1 MRDAPRSDGAKLR
14 PGPVVDA
21 TDVLH
26 LDMDSFFVAVEVLAD
41 PSLAGR
47 PVVVGGTGPRSV
59 VASASYEARVFGVR
73 SAMPIGEAR
82 RRCPGLVVISSHHDE
97 YEKTSVRL
105 FGLCHEV
112 TPVVEPISID
122 EAFLDLS
129 GAHGLLGD
137 SWTIATG
144 LRQRVLD
151 ELGLACAIGVGRTKL
166 VAKLAS
172 KAAKPR
178 VRPDGFDPGAGVV
191 LVAPADELAFLH
203 AHPVRAVPGV
213 GPATAERLRRI
224 GVTTVGD
231 LALVGRKRLIAM
243 FGESH
248 GTTLCDLA
256 AGRDDRR
263 VVTDRV
269 VHSIGHERT
278 FDVDDHDLES
288 LTSKARELAVSVAAR
303 CRARGVAARTISVK
317 VRFGD
322 FETIERSRSLDRPVT
337 TAGEIAHIAQA
348 LLATVDLG
356 RGVRLLGVSVSHLG
370 EVNLEHAAQL
380 GLFVDT
386 AADPDNPG
394 PTDPG
399 GVVEQAADEI
409 RRRFGPGAI
418 TSVAAAGRRTRPARR
433 RPGPERR

>member
-1 MRDAPRSDGAKLR
+1 MDDLPRFGAPSIRFGAT
-14 PGPVVDA
+14 VDA

-26 LDMDSFFVAVEVLAD
+26 LDMDSFFVAVEVRTD

-82 RRCPGLVVISSHHDE
+82 RRCPGLIVVAGRHDE
-97 YEKTSVRL
+97 YEKVSERL
-105 FGLCHEV
+105 IGICHDV
-112 TPVVEPISID
+112 TPIVEPISID
-122 EAFLDLS
+122 EAFLDVS
-129 GAHGLLGD
+129 GAHRLLGD

-144 LRQRVLD
+144 LRRRVLD
-151 ELGLACAIGVGRTKL
+151 DLGLACAIGVGRTKL

-178 VRPDGFDPGAGVV
+178 VRPDGFGAGPGIV
-191 LVAPADELAFLH
+191 LVAPGDELAFLH

-231 LALVGRKRLIAM
+231 LGLVGRQRLVAL
-243 FGESH
+243 FGEAH
-248 GTTLCDLA
+248 GATLFDLA
-256 AGRDDRR
+256 SGRDDRR

-269 VHSIGHERT
+269 VRSIGHERT
-278 FDVDDHDLES
+278 FDVDDHDRDS
-288 LTSKARELAVSVAAR
+288 LSSKARELAVSVAAR
-303 CRARGVAARTISVK
+303 CRARGVAARTISLK

-322 FETIERSRSLDRPVT
+322 FETIERSRSLDRPVA
-337 TAGEIAHIAQA
+337 TAGEIALVANG
-348 LLATVDLG
+348 LLASVDVG

-370 EVNLEHAAQL
+370 ESTLEHAVQL
-380 GLFVDT
+380 GLFAAA
-386 AADPDNPG
+386 AADPEAIEVAG
-394 PTDPG
+394 QLG
-399 GVVEQAADEI
+399 EVELATDEI
-409 RRRFGPGAI
+409 RRRFGPDAI
-418 TSVAAAGRRTRPARR
+418 TSVAAAERRATRARR
-433 RPGPERR
+433 RPDRKRR